1 MFRIGSAT
9 ADSREVLEHGSSILK
24 HIRRWQV
31 VGALSGAEGLEQRP
45 DPSPGGIDGLLGGLA
60 QQSFELSEEL
70 FDRIEVWAEGGRK
83 TLRQAVSNS

>member
-31 VGALSGAEGLEQRP
+31 VGALGGAEGLEQRP

-70 FDRIEVWAEGGRK
+70 FDRIEVWAVGRQENFETGG
-83 TLRQAVSNS
+83 

>member
-9 ADSREVLEHGSSILK
+9 ADSREILEHGSFILK
-24 HIRRWQV
+24 HIRRWRSS
-31 VGALSGAEGLEQRP
+31 GALGGAEGLEQRP

-70 FDRIEVWAEGGRK
+70 FDRIEVWAVGRQENFETGG
-83 TLRQAVSNS
+83 